1 MGQFILGL
9 IVGLIVG
16 ESVAFALLFAGA
28 IINDRKMEIKER
40 RNNNGNS
47 I

>member
-16 ESVAFALLFAGA
+16 ESVVFALLSAGMM
-28 IINDRKMEIKER
+28 INDRKNENR
-40 RNNNGNS
+40 REEK
-47 I
+47 